1 MGGLNRTEKRVT
13 LKDVARA
20 CGYSANTISR
30 ALRGDE
36 KLSCHTREFITKTAR
51 EMGYIRNLTAQT
63 LRIGRSH
70 LVAIIINDINNPYY
84 TNMASEIDRQLG
96 QSGFNMIIF
105 CCHNDEALAENM
117 IQLAI
122 SMSVDGILFCPFS
135 NPSHII
141 QLKHSNTPYV
151 ILDRRIEGIS
161 YNSVR
166 LDDESGGYE
175 AAKMLIEHG
184 HKRILYIAGPYV
196 NSSQGDRQ
204 RGILRAFSDYG
215 LDPAQLRILPWS
227 KLPAE
232 KKAGQFYPLLLPLD
246 YTGLIAYSDHIAY
259 HCLNDFRMHGVQV
272 PKDVSMVSF
281 DHIRRY
287 NSSFPLLNSVTA
299 KEQTVAELAV
309 KVLLDQ
315 IHNVDTED
323 QNIVLPIMVHDDGTV
338 IDCPCA

>member
-1 MGGLNRTEKRVT
+1 MNRPEKSVT
-13 LKDVARA
+13 LKDVAKA

-30 ALRGDE
+30 ALRGDK
-36 KLSCHTREFITKTAR
+36 KLPDHTRETIAKTAR
-51 EMGYIRNLTAQT
+51 EMGYIRNLTAHT

-84 TNMASEIDRQLG
+84 TNMASEIDRQLSR
-96 QSGFNMIIF
+96 SGFHMIIF
-105 CCHNDEALAENM
+105 CCHNDESLAENM

-135 NPSHII
+135 NPSHI
-141 QLKHSNTPYV
+141 
-151 ILDRRIEGIS
+151 
-161 YNSVR
+161 R

-184 HKRILYIAGPYV
+184 HRRILYIAGPYV

-204 RGILRAFSDYG
+204 RGILRAFGDYG
-215 LDPAQLRILPWS
+215 LDASQLRILPWS
-227 KLPAE
+227 ALPAE
-232 KKAGQFYPLLLPLD
+232 KKAGQFFPLLLPLD
-246 YTGLIAYSDHIAY
+246 YTALIAYNDYVAY

-272 PKDVSMVSF
+272 PRDISMVSF

-299 KEQTVAELAV
+299 REETVSEVAV
-309 KVLLDQ
+309 RVLLEQ
-315 IHNVDTED
+315 IQHSETEN
-323 QNIVLPIMVHDDGTV
+323 QNIVLPITVHDDGTV
-338 IDCPCA
+338 VDCPGA

>member
-1 MGGLNRTEKRVT
+1 MNRPEKSVT
-13 LKDVARA
+13 LKDVAKA

-30 ALRGDE
+30 ALRGDK
-36 KLSCHTREFITKTAR
+36 KLPDHTRETIAKTAR
-51 EMGYIRNLTAQT
+51 EMGYIRNLTAHT

-84 TNMASEIDRQLG
+84 TNMASEIDRKLSR
-96 QSGFNMIIF
+96 SGFHMIIF
-105 CCHNDEALAENM
+105 CCHNDESLAENM

-141 QLKHSNTPYV
+141 QLKNSNTPYV
-151 ILDRRIEGIS
+151 ILDRRIEGLS

-184 HKRILYIAGPYV
+184 HRRILYIAGLYV

-204 RGILRAFSDYG
+204 RGILRAFGDYG
-215 LDPAQLRILPWS
+215 LDASQLRILPWS
-227 KLPAE
+227 ALPAE
-232 KKAGQFYPLLLPLD
+232 KKAGQFFPLLLPLD
-246 YTGLIAYSDHIAY
+246 YTALIAYNDYVAY

-272 PKDVSMVSF
+272 PRDISMVSF

-299 KEQTVAELAV
+299 REETVSEVAV
-309 KVLLDQ
+309 RVLLEQ
-315 IHNVDTED
+315 IQHSETEN
-323 QNIVLPIMVHDDGTV
+323 QNIVLPITVHDDGTV
-338 IDCPCA
+338 VDCPGA